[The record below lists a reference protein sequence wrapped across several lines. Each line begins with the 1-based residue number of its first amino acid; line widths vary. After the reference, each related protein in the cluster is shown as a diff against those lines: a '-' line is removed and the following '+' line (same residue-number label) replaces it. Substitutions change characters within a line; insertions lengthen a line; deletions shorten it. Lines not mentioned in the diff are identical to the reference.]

1 MTRRRVL
8 VVVVALCVLICAG
21 LLFPTVQKV
30 REAAARMTCYGHF
43 KQLAL
48 ALHNCPSDY
57 AIGTRVPDG
66 PIPMM
71 APPGM
76 NEPRRRVTP
85 AYLSAAVPNSV
96 LPPEQRLSWVALVL
110 PYIEQDR
117 VFREFDLTQGANDPT
132 NERAINNRF
141 RHLTCPSSGEHSRYG
156 DVETWKSPTP
166 VTHYV
171 GVSGV
176 GAGAATLPLKHPR
189 AGVFGYERRISFEKG
204 FPDGTSNT
212 LLIIETANEP
222 GHWAFGGR
230 ATVRGFEPD
239 AAPYLGPGRPFGGF
253 HNGPPVLTGSRTH
266 ACNVGFA
273 DGSYR
278 TLSSTTA
285 PEVLEAL
292 ATVGGKEEP
301 PNW

>member
-8 VVVVALCVLICAG
+8 MVVTALCVLIGAG
-21 LLFPTVQKV
+21 LLIPAMMKV
-30 REAAARMTCYGHF
+30 REAASRMKCHCHF
-43 KQLAL
+43 KCLAL
-48 ALHNCPSDY
+48 ALHNHPNDY
-57 AIGTRVPDG
+57 AIGPRVPDG
-66 PIPMM
+66 PIQMM
-71 APPGM
+71 PPPGM
-76 NEPRRRVTP
+76 NEPPKRGTP
-85 AYLSAAVPNSV
+85 AYLSATVPNPL
-96 LPPEQRLSWVALVL
+96 LPPEQRLSWMVVVL

-117 VFREFDLTQGANDPT
+117 AYREFDLTRGASDPA
-132 NERAINNRF
+132 NERAVDARF
-141 RHLTCPSSGEHSRYG
+141 YTFICPSSGEYRHNTR
-156 DVETWKSPTP
+156 EWKAPTP

-176 GAGAATLPLKHPR
+176 GADAAALPTKHPR

-212 LLIIETANEP
+212 LMLIETANEP

-239 AAPYLGPGRPFGGF
+239 AAPYLGPERPFGGF
-253 HNGPPVLTGSRTH
+253 HNGPPVLFGSRTH

-273 DGSYR
+273 DGSCR

-292 ATVGGKEEP
+292 ATAGGNEELP